1 MDAPLS
7 SARHNQEP
15 QQHEKRR
22 DKERKRDRERRRR
35 ERLRLLSRCLRS
47 FSRRFSC
54 CCGSWLC
61 LALLSRASIVD
72 LQSFRS

>member
-22 DKERKRDRERRRR
+22 EKEERMRQRIT
-35 ERLRLLSRCLRS
+35 ELEE
-47 FSRRFSC
+47 
-54 CCGSWLC
+54 
-61 LALLSRASIVD
+61 ALLVPD
-72 LQSFRS
+72 LD